1 MIFQSI
7 PSLPHLSPARFILN
21 AEEPDEYEFDD
32 DSIMSASSTSSM
44 TSSGVLKQSVRLTEL
59 GPRMRLTLLAVE
71 NGLYQG
77 EYLYNIQSKEEMQ
90 DVQKQKAMERVL
102 ERKEVEEAKK
112 EDEKK
117 EASHKKEI
125 EDKRELDREREKRKV
140 EKKER
145 KEKLEQEKK
154 AKASAY
160 KQKKRGKKN

>member
-1 MIFQSI
+1 
-7 PSLPHLSPARFILN
+7 
-21 AEEPDEYEFDD
+21 
-32 DSIMSASSTSSM
+32 MSASSISST
-44 TSSGVLKQSVRLTEL
+44 TSSGVLKQAIRLTEL

-71 NGLYQG
+71 KGLYQG
-77 EYLYNIQSKEEMQ
+77 EFLYNVQTKEEMQ
-90 DVQKQKAMERVL
+90 DDRKQKAMEREL

-117 EASHKKEI
+117 EASHKKEL
-125 EDKRELDREREKRKV
+125 EAKRELDREREKRKV

-154 AKASAY
+154 AKASAF